1 LFFQNIGTLQLTSP
15 QDSDVIFGITN
26 IFEYLLET
34 NPEDA
39 AVRERQQLVNIA
51 TAASKIPS
59 LEHLI
64 LHTLP
69 AGKKLNGTFVPHF
82 DVR

>member
-1 LFFQNIGTLQLTSP
+1 LFSQNIGTLQLTSP

-51 TAASKIPS
+51 TAASNIPS

>member
-1 LFFQNIGTLQLTSP
+1 
-15 QDSDVIFGITN
+15 V
-26 IFEYLLET
+26 LEKG
-34 NPEDA
+34 PEDA

-51 TAASKIPS
+51 TAASKVSS

-64 LHTLP
+64 LHTLR

-82 DVR
+82 DVK